1 MRTIDDHKVNPAN
14 DTLTITVVDEPGAG
28 GANHRYDITGFDT
41 STNSGATDAKGYSA
55 SFSRSVVLFQNGP
68 INEVGVNGVT
78 HEALLAI
85 IADRLRSFQK
95 GPYACKA
102 NACALTHIEEAQH
115 WLQQRTI
122 ERMRRGVEGT
132 HTV

>member
-1 MRTIDDHKVNPAN
+1 MRTIDEHKVNPAN
-14 DTLTITVVDEPGAG
+14 DTLSITVVDEPGAG
-28 GANHRYDITGFDT
+28 GANHAYKVSGFDL
-41 STNSGATDAKGYSA
+41 STNSSAGDGVLQDAATSTMVY
-55 SFSRSVVLFQNGP
+55 FQNGP
-68 INEVGVNGVT
+68 IPESGVNGLT

-85 IADRLRSFQK
+85 VADRLRSFQK

>member
-1 MRTIDDHKVNPAN
+1 MRELNEHRVNPAN
-14 DTLTITVVDEPGAG
+14 DTLTISVVDEPGAG
-28 GANHRYDITGFDT
+28 GANHRYDITGYD
-41 STNSGATDAKGYSA
+41 SKSNPSAIAPDGYES
-55 SFSRSVVLFQNGP
+55 SHSRTIILFQNGP
-68 INEVGVNGVT
+68 ISEAGVNGVT

-85 IADRLRSFQK
+85 LADRLRSFQK
-95 GPYACKA
+95 GPFSCKA